1 MASKG
6 HEIVVKANNYLSS
19 LGFNNS
25 TGKYDRIVHGVKGLL
40 SSGFLEGADLD
51 KAIKREV
58 DRLLKKYNVTDND
71 TVGKMY
77 YDPVMCMMVP
87 DSVKTKD
94 ELSLAQKKQVVT
106 ELNGFLKKS
115 YNFSDEREYARAYED
130 LRHMFTTGSRK
141 SIYGLFENAVKKTGS
156 RDGSIGNNVSD
167 EKAID
172 KAIRSCDSDYIV
184 SVKEA
189 SDRDAS
195 RVIGIAQEIG
205 FSTVDKGYTVILK
218 DGDDK
223 MYSKFKRE
231 IVGIKG
237 VKVL

>member
-1 MASKG
+1 MD
-6 HEIVVKANNYLSS
+6 
-19 LGFNNS
+19 F
-25 TGKYDRIVHGVKGLL
+25 
-40 SSGFLEGADLD
+40 
-51 KAIKREV
+51 
-58 DRLLKKYNVTDND
+58 
-71 TVGKMY
+71 
-77 YDPVMCMMVP
+77 
-87 DSVKTKD
+87 
-94 ELSLAQKKQVVT
+94 
-106 ELNGFLKKS
+106 
-115 YNFSDEREYARAYED
+115 
-130 LRHMFTTGSRK
+130 
-141 SIYGLFENAVKKTGS
+141 KKTM
-156 RDGSIGNNVSD
+156 
-167 EKAID
+167 D

-205 FSTVDKGYTVILK
+205 FSTIDRGYTIVLK